1 MRKFLTLMAL
11 AVIALTANA
20 KDFTDQMAIT
30 IDGKSFDPTEN
41 VISVEEVEN
50 SDGLYNITLKDFTF
64 ASVMNIGDISIE
76 NVKGNDDSD
85 GYTWFKET
93 TSVTDVSLGGANVPV
108 TITINEGSRIKD
120 DKLYLNITI
129 QAEILGMP
137 LTITA
142 IFGDDNFP
150 KNYTDSLF
158 IYLWD
163 QIISEQEAT
172 IAVTEQIDGKYTMT
186 LKNFEVLGLGKVGTI
201 EMENIDAVDE
211 DGVIKMSTK
220 QTVTIQQGDPVD
232 ETDPWNMAGEE
243 VDIDMTAEMTDD
255 KLTAV
260 ITISYEVLGYP
271 MDIEVYFGKD
281 KEDDD
286 DSGDSPTGISS
297 VTTTTDSGVEAIY
310 DLSGRKLNEMQKGI
324 NIVRKADGT
333 TVKVLKK

>member
-20 KDFTDQMAIT
+20 KDFTDQMVIT
-30 IDGKSFDPTEN
+30 VQGVESPSQEAT
-41 VISVEEVEN
+41 ISVEDIEN
-50 SDGLYNITLKDFTF
+50 SDGLYNITLRDFSF
-64 ASVMNIGDISIE
+64 AGMITIGDICIE

-85 GYTWFKET
+85 GYTCFEEIT
-93 TSVTDVSLGGANVPV
+93 TEKTVLLYGSEMTVKV
-108 TITINEGSRIKD
+108 TINEGSRMKD
-120 DKLYLNITI
+120 DKMYLNITI
-129 QAEILGMP
+129 QAEILGIP

-158 IYLWD
+158 IYLWN
-163 QIISEQEAT
+163 QKISEQEAT

-186 LKNFEVLGLGKVGTI
+186 LKNFEVPELTKVGTI

-260 ITISYEVLGYP
+260 ITISYEFLGYP